1 MKTPFSF
8 SRSPL
13 IFWAL
18 ILALTVAGCAF
29 PGSTKPVIKVGLVAP
44 FEGAQR
50 ADGYQRL
57 YGVKL
62 ALQETN
68 LGGGAGGYKIELV
81 ALNDYG
87 DQSESILQAQELV
100 IDSKVYGVIGPWEQS
115 FTTAVRPIYDRAQML
130 VIDPARFTDFS
141 GLPVNFEANY
151 TALAGNKPER
161 QARQAYLATRRMIQQ
176 VQTCAEKTNLPL
188 HRETLSGVFC
198 NDAD

>member
-1 MKTPFSF
+1 MKNPLL
-8 SRSPL
+8 SPSLLL
-13 IFWAL
+13 ILPAL
-18 ILALTVAGCAF
+18 ILALFAGGCAF
-29 PGSTKPVIKVGLVAP
+29 PGSTKPVLKVGLVAP

-87 DQSESILQAQELV
+87 DQAESILQAQELV
-100 IDSKVYGVIGPWEQS
+100 IDSKVYGVIGPWEEPLAV
-115 FTTAVRPIYDRAQML
+115 AVRPIYDRAHL
-130 VIDPARFTDFS
+130 RVIDPAQFTDFS
-141 GLPVNFEANY
+141 GLPVSFEANY

-161 QARQAYLATRRMIQQ
+161 QAKQAYLAARRMIEQ
-176 VQTCAEKTNLPL
+176 VQTCAEKTNQSAF
-188 HRETLSGVFC
+188 RRRGNSNGS
-198 NDAD
+198 